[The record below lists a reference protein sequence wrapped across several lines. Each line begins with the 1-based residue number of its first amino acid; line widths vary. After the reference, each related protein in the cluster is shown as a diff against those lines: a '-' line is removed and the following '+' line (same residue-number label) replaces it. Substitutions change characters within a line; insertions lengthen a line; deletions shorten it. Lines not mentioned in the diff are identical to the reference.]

1 IQCKNPSLCSSTRT
15 TVMVMDLNTSNSMEF
30 VLSSIAFRAMA
41 SKGKASDV
49 LKLDLNVEDFMVE
62 TMAERSSRGANTSGG
77 RAANATHI
85 RLLGEALDVSTAPP
99 HNVDQYGQILTEM

>member
-1 IQCKNPSLCSSTRT
+1 
-15 TVMVMDLNTSNSMEF
+15 MVMDLNTSNSMEF

-62 TMAERSSRGANTSGG
+62 TMAERRCLFMDMVIGVVKPLQPFSFPQC
-77 RAANATHI
+77 
-85 RLLGEALDVSTAPP
+85 DFV
-99 HNVDQYGQILTEM
+99 